1 MKTLT
6 QNVMIKSTVAPVGTL
21 YVAFLLQTGLFA
33 RFALAGITPNLLLI
47 VTALFGFFL
56 GPKYGMMTGFFAGLM
71 LDVYGGSYFGMYALI
86 YTYIGLMNGL
96 LSMVFYGDDIKLPV
110 ILVGGSDFVFGMI
123 IYGSMFLL
131 RGRNDTGFYVMNV
144 MIPEAVYTTVVA
156 LFLYFPVRWLSNW
169 IDRGG
174 ATGRI
179 RT

>member
-6 QNVMIKSTVAPVGTL
+6 QNVMIKSTVALVGTL

-33 RFALAGITPNLLLI
+33 R
-47 VTALFGFFL
+47 FFL

-174 ATGRI
+174 TTGRI